1 VKPRSNDLVAPM
13 TVGVVGTGHVGLI
26 TCLSLASVGHRVI
39 GYDIDPSKVEG
50 LMAGRIPFHEPGIQ
64 DVLEKEVAA
73 GRLSFTEETAQA
85 VAGADVVFI
94 CVGTPT
100 RASGQANLLAVERA
114 ARDIAREATGPLVV
128 VEKSTV
134 PAGTSTHVERTLARE
149 RPDLVGSLDLL
160 SNPEFLREGRALDDA
175 MHPERILV
183 GGSSARAFE
192 VMRRLYRPFLD
203 AGVPLIETD
212 ITSAELSKHAS
223 NAFLALK
230 ISYTNALA
238 RLCEA
243 SGADIEA
250 VARVMGADPRIGPD
264 FLAAGLGFGGYCL
277 PKDLAAFE
285 HMSERLGYPFPML
298 AEVARINDEA
308 IQAAMSKIRDVV
320 WHVEGKRVALLGLSF
335 KPDTDDVRFSPALAL
350 ARALIAEGASV
361 VGFDPVAGEAA
372 QNEIPELDVA
382 ADPYEAADGASC
394 VVVCTAWDELRQL
407 DLNRLG
413 ERMAA
418 KNLVDG
424 RNLLDSRA
432 AVAAGFAYRS
442 MGRPDPSAAST
453 P

>member
-1 VKPRSNDLVAPM
+1 M

-26 TCLSLASVGHRVI
+26 TCLSLASVGHRVT
-39 GYDIDPSKVEG
+39 GYDVDPSKVKVLMEG
-50 LMAGRIPFHEPGIQ
+50 RMPFHEPGIQ
-64 DVLEKEVAA
+64 DALEKEVAA
-73 GRLSFTEETAQA
+73 GRLSFADEIAQA

-114 ARDIAREATGPLVV
+114 ARDIAEQATGPLVL

-149 RPDLVGSLDLL
+149 RPDLVGSLELL
-160 SNPEFLREGRALDDA
+160 SNPEFLREGRALQDA

-183 GGSSARAFE
+183 GGSSPRAFE

-250 VARVMGADPRIGPD
+250 VARVLGSDARIGPE

-285 HMSERLGYPFPML
+285 HMSERLGYPFPLL
-298 AEVARINDEA
+298 AEVARINKEA

-320 WHVEGKRVALLGLSF
+320 WNLEGKRVALLGLSF

-350 ARALIAEGASV
+350 ARDLIAEGAAV
-361 VGFDPVAGEAA
+361 IGFDPVAGAAA
-372 QNEIPELDVA
+372 QNEVPELELA
-382 ADPYEAADGASC
+382 ADPYEAAEGASC
-394 VVVCTAWDELRQL
+394 VVVCTAWEELRELDLDEL
-407 DLNRLG
+407 G
-413 ERMAA
+413 KRMIA

-424 RNLLDSRA
+424 RNLLDGPA
-432 AVAAGFAYRS
+432 AVAAGFTYRA
-442 MGRPDPSAAST
+442 MGRPDPSDA
-453 P
+453 PP

>member
-1 VKPRSNDLVAPM
+1 M
-13 TVGVVGTGHVGLI
+13 TVGVIGTGHVGLI
-26 TCLSLASVGHRVI
+26 TCLSLAAVGHRVT
-39 GYDIDPSKVEG
+39 GYDVDHSKVKVLMEG
-50 LMAGRIPFHEPGIQ
+50 RMPFHEPGIR
-64 DVLEKEVAA
+64 DALEKEVAA
-73 GRLSFTEETAQA
+73 GRLSFADEIAQA

-114 ARDIAREATGPLVV
+114 ARDIAKEATGPLVV

-149 RPDLVGSLDLL
+149 RPDLIGSVELL
-160 SNPEFLREGRALDDA
+160 SNPEFLREGRALEDA

-183 GGSSARAFE
+183 GGSSPRAFE

-250 VARVMGADPRIGPD
+250 VARVMGADPRIGPE

-298 AEVARINDEA
+298 AEVARINEEA

-320 WHVEGKRVALLGLSF
+320 WNLEGKRVALLGLSF
-335 KPDTDDVRFSPALAL
+335 KPDTDDVRFSPALVL
-350 ARALIAEGASV
+350 ARDLIAEGAAV
-361 VGFDPVAGEAA
+361 VGFDPVAGAAA
-372 QNEIPELDVA
+372 QSEVPELVLA
-382 ADPYEAADGASC
+382 ADPYEAAEGASC
-394 VVVCTAWDELRQL
+394 VVVCTAWEELGELDLDEL
-407 DLNRLG
+407 G
-413 ERMAA
+413 KRMTA

-424 RNLLDSRA
+424 RNLLDGPA
-432 AVAAGFAYRS
+432 AVAAGFTYRA
-442 MGRPDPSAAST
+442 MGRPDLPDA
-453 P
+453 PH

>member
-1 VKPRSNDLVAPM
+1 M

-26 TCLSLASVGHRVI
+26 TCLSLASVGHRVT
-39 GYDIDPSKVEG
+39 GYDVDRSKVKVLMEG
-50 LMAGRIPFHEPGIQ
+50 RMPFHEPGIQ
-64 DVLEKEVAA
+64 DALEKEVAA
-73 GRLSFTEETAQA
+73 GRLSFADEIAQA

-114 ARDIAREATGPLVV
+114 ARDIAEQATGPLVV

-134 PAGTSTHVERTLARE
+134 PAGTWTHVERTLARE
-149 RPDLVGSLDLL
+149 RPDLVGSLELL
-160 SNPEFLREGRALDDA
+160 SNPEFLREGRALQDA

-183 GGSSARAFE
+183 GGSSPRAFE

-250 VARVMGADPRIGPD
+250 VARVLGSDPRIGPE

-285 HMSERLGYPFPML
+285 HMSERLGYPFPLL
-298 AEVARINDEA
+298 AEVARINEEA

-320 WHVEGKRVALLGLSF
+320 WNLEGKRVALLGLSF

-350 ARALIAEGASV
+350 ARDLIAEGAAV
-361 VGFDPVAGEAA
+361 IGFDPVAGAAA
-372 QNEIPELDVA
+372 QNEVPELELA
-382 ADPYEAADGASC
+382 ADPYEAAEGASC
-394 VVVCTAWDELRQL
+394 VVVCTAWEELRELDLDEL
-407 DLNRLG
+407 G
-413 ERMAA
+413 KRMIA

-424 RNLLDSRA
+424 RNLLDGPA
-432 AVAAGFAYRS
+432 AVAAGFTYRA
-442 MGRPDPSAAST
+442 MGRPDPSDA
-453 P
+453 PP

>member
-1 VKPRSNDLVAPM
+1 MKPGSNDLAAQM

-39 GYDIDPSKVEG
+39 GYDIDPSKVKD
-50 LMAGRIPFHEPGIQ
+50 LMEGRIPFHEPGIQ

-73 GRLSFTEETAQA
+73 GRLSFTEETAEA

-114 ARDIAREATGPLVV
+114 ARDIAREATGRLVV

-183 GGSSARAFE
+183 GGSSPRAFE
-192 VMRRLYRPFLD
+192 VMRRLYWTFLD

-361 VGFDPVAGEAA
+361 VGFDPVSGEAA
-372 QNEIPELDVA
+372 QNEIPALDVA

-424 RNLLDSRA
+424 RNLLDGGA

-442 MGRPDPSAAST
+442 MGRPDPSAAS
-453 P
+453 PH

>member
-1 VKPRSNDLVAPM
+1 MMSVGSPAPM
-13 TVGVVGTGHVGLI
+13 TVGVIGTGHVGLI
-26 TCLSLASVGHRVI
+26 TCLSLASVGHRVT
-39 GYDIDPSKVEG
+39 GYDVDHSKVNVLMEG
-50 LMAGRIPFHEPGIQ
+50 RMPFHEPGVQ
-64 DVLEKEVAA
+64 DALEKEVAA
-73 GRLSFTEETAQA
+73 GRLSFADEIARA

-94 CVGTPT
+94 CVGTPA

-114 ARDIAREATGPLVV
+114 ARDIAKAATGPLVV

-149 RPDLVGSLDLL
+149 RPDLVGSLELL
-160 SNPEFLREGRALDDA
+160 SNPEFLREGRALEDA

-250 VARVMGADPRIGPD
+250 VARVMGADPRIGPE

-277 PKDLAAFE
+277 PKDLTAFE

-298 AEVARINDEA
+298 AEVARINEEA

-320 WHVEGKRVALLGLSF
+320 WNLEGKRVALLGLSF

-350 ARALIAEGASV
+350 ARDLIAEGAAV
-361 VGFDPVAGEAA
+361 IGFDPVAGAAA
-372 QNEIPELDVA
+372 QNEVPELELA
-382 ADPYEAADGASC
+382 ADPYEAAEGASC
-394 VVVCTAWDELRQL
+394 VVVCTAWEELRELDLDEL
-407 DLNRLG
+407 G
-413 ERMAA
+413 KRMIA

-424 RNLLDSRA
+424 RNLLDGPA
-432 AVAAGFAYRS
+432 AVAAGFTYRA
-442 MGRPDPSAAST
+442 MGRPDPSDA
-453 P
+453 PP

>member
-1 VKPRSNDLVAPM
+1 VTPRSNDPVVPM
-13 TVGVVGTGHVGLI
+13 AVGVVGTGHVGLI
-26 TCLSLASVGHRVI
+26 TCLSLAEVGHHVT
-39 GYDIDPSKVEG
+39 GYDIDRSKVEA
-50 LMAGRIPFHEPGIQ
+50 LMGGRMPFHEPGVQ
-64 DVLEKEVAA
+64 EALDTQLAG
-73 GRLSFTEETAQA
+73 GRLSFTDDIAGA

-114 ARDIAREATGPLVV
+114 ARDIAKHATGPLVV

-134 PAGTSTHVERTLARE
+134 PAGTSTHVERTLDRE
-149 RPDLVGSLDLL
+149 RPDLVGSLDLI

-183 GGSSARAFE
+183 GGSSPRAFE

-203 AGVPLIETD
+203 AGVTLIETD

-230 ISYTNALA
+230 ISYINALA

-264 FLAAGLGFGGYCL
+264 FLGAGMGFGGYCL

-285 HMSERLGYPFPML
+285 HMSEQLGYPFAML
-298 AEVARINDEA
+298 AEAARINDEA
-308 IQAAMSKIRDVV
+308 IAAAMSKIRDVV
-320 WHVEGKRVALLGLSF
+320 WNLEGKRVALLGLSF

-350 ARALIAEGASV
+350 ARQLLAEGAAV
-361 VGFDPVAGEAA
+361 VGFDPVAGAA
-372 QNEIPELDVA
+372 ARNEVPELEVA
-382 ADPYEAADGASC
+382 VDPYAAAEGASC
-394 VVVCTAWDELRQL
+394 VVVCTAWDELREL
-407 DLNRLG
+407 DLNLLG
-413 ERMAA
+413 ERMTHR
-418 KNLVDG
+418 NLVDG
-424 RNLLDSRA
+424 RNLLDGEA
-432 AVAAGFAYRS
+432 AVAAGFTYRA
-442 MGRPDPSAAST
+442 MGRPSPSDAS
-453 P
+453 PR

>member
-1 VKPRSNDLVAPM
+1 MKPRSNDPAAPM

-26 TCLSLASVGHRVI
+26 TCLSLASIGHRVI

-50 LMAGRIPFHEPGIQ
+50 LMEGRMPFHEPGIQ

-134 PAGTSTHVERTLARE
+134 PAGTSTHIERTLTRE
-149 RPDLVGSLDLL
+149 RPDLVGSLELL

-183 GGSSARAFE
+183 GGSSPRAFE

-298 AEVARINDEA
+298 AEVARINEEA

-361 VGFDPVAGEAA
+361 AGFDPVAGDAA
-372 QNEIPELDVA
+372 RTEIPELDVA

-394 VVVCTAWDELRQL
+394 VVVCTAWEELREL
-407 DLNRLG
+407 DLDRLG
-413 ERMAA
+413 ERMTA

-424 RNLLDSRA
+424 RNLLDGGA
-432 AVAAGFAYRS
+432 AIAAGFAYRA
-442 MGRPDPSAAST
+442 MGRPDPSAAS
-453 P
+453 PP